1 MPVLMRHPQV
11 TGLGSEVSFRVP
23 SRILRVPAYCSG
35 SKQTILVTFSVSF
48 SVFSI
53 EIFVFSIKIFIF
65 SIEIFVFSIKTFI
78 FSIEIFIFFIEI
90 LVFSIEIFIFSIE
103 IFAFSIETFAFSI
116 ETFAFFS
123 DFVVRVKGIFILAGR
138 FSFAIWWSGYG
149 FDAPA
154 SKGLKI

>member
-1 MPVLMRHPQV
+1 LVANER
-11 TGLGSEVSFRVP
+11 FCP
-23 SRILRVPAYCSG
+23 SPNC
-35 SKQTILVTFSVSF
+35 KKTI
-48 SVFSI
+48 
-53 EIFVFSIKIFIF
+53 
-65 SIEIFVFSIKTFI
+65 
-78 FSIEIFIFFIEI
+78 
-90 LVFSIEIFIFSIE
+90 FSIEIFIFSIE